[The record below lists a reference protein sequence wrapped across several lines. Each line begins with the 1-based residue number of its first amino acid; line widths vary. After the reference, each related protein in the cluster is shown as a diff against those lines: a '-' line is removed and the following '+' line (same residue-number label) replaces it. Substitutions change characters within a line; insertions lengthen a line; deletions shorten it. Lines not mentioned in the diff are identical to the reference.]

1 MIDDI
6 KKELS
11 SFKLLTVL
19 LTLAVGIYLLQ
30 FVFSFL
36 RDFSDIIW
44 VIVLGWLV
52 SFIMEPFVDFFIK
65 YLKLP
70 KPIATILVFVLA
82 AGLLALTFA
91 FFIPDIKSQISSL
104 QKTLPGLLENFPP
117 QVQKGLDNFIENLN
131 TSNDLIPSVTQFL
144 VNTVTVLILSFY
156 LVLDKKK
163 INRRIFAIV
172 PKKYHEQIR
181 FVQGVI
187 DNSFASFV
195 RIQALWGL
203 LGGVITFIVLTIFG
217 VPYAAST
224 SLLAGILTAV
234 PMIGPIIGVIPPL
247 LVAVI
252 ERPDQA
258 LIIFLS
264 IFIVQQ
270 FIFNVIGPKLIGKAF
285 NVNPVIVILSLIIG
299 IKVAGFLGAILA
311 VPVISII
318 IVAGEEFYQYYFK
331 DREEKT

>member
-11 SFKLLTVL
+11 SLKLLTIL

-30 FVFSFL
+30 FVFGFL

-44 VIVLGWLV
+44 IIVLGWLV
-52 SFIMEPFVDFFIK
+52 SFIMEPFVDFFTK
-65 YLKLP
+65 YFKLP
-70 KPIATILVFVLA
+70 KPIATILVFALA
-82 AGLLALTFA
+82 AVLLALTIVT
-91 FFIPDIKSQISSL
+91 FIPDLRSQFSSL
-104 QKTLPGLLENFPP
+104 QKSLPQLLSGFPP
-117 QVQKGLDNFIENLN
+117 QVRNGIDNFIESFN
-131 TSNDLIPSVTQFL
+131 TNSNLIPSLTQFL

-156 LVLDKKK
+156 LVLDKDK
-163 INRRIFAIV
+163 INKRIFAIA

-181 FVQGVI
+181 FVQKVV

-195 RIQALWGL
+195 RIQVLWGV
-203 LGGVITFIVLTIFG
+203 LGGIITYVVLTVFG
-217 VPYAAST
+217 VNYAAST

-247 LVAVI
+247 LVAIV
-252 ERPDQA
+252 EKPDQA
-258 LIIFLS
+258 IIIFLS

-285 NVNPVIVILSLIIG
+285 NVNPVMVILSLIIG

-331 DREEKT
+331 EKEEK

>member
-11 SFKLLTVL
+11 SLKLLTIL

-30 FVFSFL
+30 FVFGFL

-44 VIVLGWLV
+44 VIILGWLV

-70 KPIATILVFVLA
+70 KPIATILVFALA
-82 AGLLALTFA
+82 AALLALTFA
-91 FFIPDIKSQISSL
+91 IFIPDLRSQFASL
-104 QKTLPGLLENFPP
+104 QKTLPDLLKNFSPSIQKAVENI
-117 QVQKGLDNFIENLN
+117 LDSGNYSKN
-131 TSNDLIPSVTQFL
+131 LIPSLTQFF

-156 LVLDKKK
+156 LVLDKEK
-163 INRRIFAIV
+163 INKKLFAIA

-181 FVQGVI
+181 FFQRVI

-203 LGGVITFIVLTIFG
+203 LGGIITYIGLTLFG

-247 LVAVI
+247 LVAIV
-252 ERPDQA
+252 EKPDQA
-258 LIIFLS
+258 LIIFLT
-264 IFIVQQ
+264 IFLVQQ

-318 IVAGEEFYQYYFK
+318 IVAGGELYEYYFK
-331 DREEKT
+331 EKEEKS

>member
-30 FVFSFL
+30 FIFSFL

-44 VIVLGWLV
+44 IIILGWLV
-52 SFIMEPFVDFFIK
+52 SFIMEPFVDFFTK
-65 YLKLP
+65 YLRLP
-70 KPIATILVFVLA
+70 KPAATILVFILS
-82 AGLLALTFA
+82 AGLLALTFVI
-91 FFIPDIKSQISSL
+91 FIPDLKYQFQSFQNN
-104 QKTLPGLLENFPP
+104 LPDLLKNFPP
-117 QVQKGLDNFIENLN
+117 QVQKGIDNFFDSLN
-131 TSNDLIPSVTQFL
+131 SSSNLIPSVTQFL

-156 LVLDKKK
+156 LVLDKEK
-163 INRRIFAIV
+163 INRRIFAIA
-172 PKKYHEQIR
+172 PKKYHAQIK

-195 RIQALWGL
+195 RIQALWGV
-203 LGGVITFIVLTIFG
+203 LGGIITFIVLVIFG

-247 LVAVI
+247 LVAII
-252 ERPDQA
+252 EKPEQA
-258 LIIFLS
+258 LIIFLA

-285 NVNPVIVILSLIIG
+285 NVNPVIVILSLVIG

-331 DREEKT
+331 EREEKA